1 MVTERIEKIRQNYV
15 NAKPALSCE
24 RAWLWTES
32 HKKTEGLPVCIRR
45 ARAFYDCCD
54 QLTVH
59 IFEGELVVGAIG
71 EYRKCGILTP
81 EFSWLWVD
89 KEMDT
94 FSSRPQDPYE
104 MTDEQRKFMREK
116 VFPYWKGKSLE
127 EGKTYNVY
135 ADVHADGTHDGYPY
149 MIGRYFYDAQTTEE

>member
-15 NAKPALSCE
+15 NNKPAISTE

-32 HKKTEGLPVCIRR
+32 HKQTEGLPVCIQR

-54 QLTVH
+54 KLTVH
-59 IFEGELVVGAIG
+59 IFEGELIVGAVG
-71 EYRKCGILTP
+71 EHRKCGILTP

-94 FSSRPQDPYE
+94 FSDRPQDPYE
-104 MTDEQRKFMREK
+104 MTDEQRKFMREQ
-116 VFPYWKGKSLE
+116 VFPYLSLI
-127 EGKTYNVY
+127 
-135 ADVHADGTHDGYPY
+135 H
-149 MIGRYFYDAQTTEE
+149 I

>member
-15 NAKPALSCE
+15 NNKPAISTE

-32 HKKTEGLPVCIRR
+32 HKQTEGLPVCIQR

-54 QLTVH
+54 KLTVH
-59 IFEGELVVGAIG
+59 IFEGELIVGAVG
-71 EYRKCGILTP
+71 EHRKCGILTP

-94 FSSRPQDPYE
+94 FSDRPQDPYE
-104 MTDEQRKFMREK
+104 MTDEQRAFMREQ
-116 VFPYWKGKSLE
+116 VFPY
-127 EGKTYNVY
+127 
-135 ADVHADGTHDGYPY
+135 
-149 MIGRYFYDAQTTEE
+149 